1 MRLTDDYI
9 YIGPEEEAR
18 DVLTSLLKCASKNNF
33 VFNSDKISKN
43 FVYEGIENIK
53 NEEYIHWIGKKIN
66 INTL

>member
-1 MRLTDDYI
+1 MLTN
-9 YIGPEEEAR
+9 
-18 DVLTSLLKCASKNNF
+18 LLKCASKNNF

-43 FVYEGIENIK
+43 FSYEGLENIK